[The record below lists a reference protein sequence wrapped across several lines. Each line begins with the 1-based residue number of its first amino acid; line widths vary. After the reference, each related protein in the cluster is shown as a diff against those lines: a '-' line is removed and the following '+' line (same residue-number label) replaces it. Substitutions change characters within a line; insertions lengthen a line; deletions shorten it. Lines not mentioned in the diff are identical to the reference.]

1 MPLASAG
8 TALGYRGTHTYII
21 NINLFTKNAVI
32 ELLNSALMPVLGVCP
47 RSSQHPFSVYL
58 SLEYHMP
65 ILVGGG
71 ARQAAIYSVSVFRDK
86 KEEIENSF

>member
-8 TALGYRGTHTYII
+8 TALGYRGTHTYIV
-21 NINLFTKNAVI
+21 NINLY

-71 ARQAAIYSVSVFRDK
+71 TRQAAIYSVSVFRDK